1 MSASTQQSTSP
12 WQACR
17 LFHNPSPLPDPGPS
31 PERTSRS
38 RKTLAPSAWAMAA
51 VSSAEPPSMTT
62 ISSISRARSRR
73 LRRRPR
79 TMPPTVAPSSR
90 VGRQT
95 ETVSPSRSLAARS
108 LAGGSNWLWW
118 KVRLPNHS
126 QVSMSVIPSPVP
138 GPPGIMPPRCCS
150 QAACQ
155 GKLALTTPYV
165 QATHPEGRRD
175 RPDEAPATSSG
186 RGRCHFRPRHGGGGR
201 CAERLSDRGATS
213 PHAEPRRSPT
223 AMTDQTLDHVIL
235 RCRGCG
241 TAYPAA
247 LEYACS
253 RCMGPLDPE
262 YDFAAVAASLSRDAV
277 EAGPRSIWRY
287 TAVLPASPGP
297 GDLAPGL
304 TPLVPAP
311 RLADALGVPG
321 PLF

>member
-1 MSASTQQSTSP
+1 MSASMKQSRSP

-17 LFHNPSPLPDPGPS
+17 LFQRASPLPDPGPW
-31 PERTSRS
+31 PGRTSCS
-38 RKTLAPSAWAMAA
+38 RNTRAPSAWAMAA
-51 VSSAEPPSMTT
+51 VSSAEPASMTT

-155 GKLALTTPYV
+155 GKLTVTTSQFP
-165 QATHPEGRRD
+165 RR
-175 RPDEAPATSSG
+175 RNQRGGGTGPTKPRQPPPDE
-186 RGRCHFRPRHGGGGR
+186 
-201 CAERLSDRGATS
+201 EGATS
-213 PHAEPRRSPT
+213 GLATAAREDAPVRFDRPRRDVAPRR
-223 AMTDQTLDHVIL
+223 APEVADPMTDQTLEHVIL
-235 RCRGCG
+235 RCRGCR

-247 LEYACS
+247 LEYACP
-253 RCMGPLDPE
+253 RCLGPLDPE
-262 YDFAAVAASLSRDAV
+262 YDAAAVAARLSREAV

-287 TAVLPASPGP
+287 APLLPASPGP

-304 TPLVPAP
+304 TPLVP
-311 RLADALGVPG
+311 
-321 PLF
+321 